1 MATQNPDYK
10 YYKQL
15 AGTWKSDDGTCVVTL
30 TETVGITMEYG
41 GAVLNGNYGVIPT
54 DHMAAVNPQGFMGMM
69 GMSGFSGD
77 MVYRHDP
84 NEDLQ
89 LKLGDKS
96 LKNGD
101 QTIYNIEFVWHDMV
115 DKLHVELSN
124 AATGAKTNIL
134 LNRENTSVPAG
145 TTSLKEGETR
155 CECGQ
160 IFSSKFCPNCGRQ
173 RKEGNTFTCSC
184 GYKGPLSNFCP
195 ECGAEILKD
204 LLFEISEY
212 MTTNPPRYDDIKVWK
227 YSDTKLIMQQDK
239 SFRFIPAT
247 FIEPAMEIIREH
259 EIDKWQDYEGRLN
272 GAMGGRQAVSYWDGE
287 KMAGT
292 STDHMPGA
300 AGAYCALYTLFT
312 TA

>member
-30 TETVGITMEYG
+30 TETVGINVEYG
-41 GAVLNGNYGVIPT
+41 GAVLNGNYGVIST
-54 DHMAAVNPQGFMGMM
+54 EHMMAVNPQGFMGMM

-84 NEDLQ
+84 NEDIQ

-101 QTIYNIEFVWHDMV
+101 QIIYNIEFIWHDMV

-124 AATGAKTNIL
+124 AATGAKINIL
-134 LNRENTSVPAG
+134 LNRENTSAE
-145 TTSLKEGETR
+145 TADIKEGETK

-160 IFSSKFCPNCGRQ
+160 IFSSKFCPNCGRP
-173 RKEGNTFTCSC
+173 RKESNTFTCSC

-212 MTTNPPRYDDIKVWK
+212 MTCNPPRYDDIKVWK
-227 YSDTKLIMQQDK
+227 YSDTKLIMQQEK

-247 FIEPAMEIIREH
+247 VIEPAMEIIREY
-259 EIDKWQDYEGRLN
+259 EIDKWQEYEGRLN
-272 GAMGGRQAVSYWDGE
+272 GAMGGRQSVSYWDGE
-287 KMAGT
+287 KLAGT
-292 STDHMPGA
+292 STDNMPGA
-300 AGAYCALYTLFT
+300 AGAYSALYTLFT